1 MKNRTFL
8 QLKQILLKLL
18 LSALVA
24 TFLSCNIHAQN
35 KLNDVYAGVGFE
47 HTINGTKS
55 FHSSYYFRNDGTF
68 CTNLNE
74 SNWSSRIDGNYQIK
88 NNIIYVKFSSFDG
101 SNELQIIS
109 KDQIRENATLLYKYN
124 IVNEIPAQTYKQET
138 DYGQIEELTFD
149 GKGNFA
155 TAGFRNSS
163 ARDEKTEFDGS
174 GRYTIKNSQLTLLYS
189 DGRKVEKSFFSADG
203 KSSTVLINGST
214 YNVISN
220 GKTAIGSKSATPK
233 TIEKN
238 TKPSGLGDKSSTSTT
253 GMDILKKANLA
264 NGGAALDQLK
274 TLKLETTVNN
284 VQVTQFIELTKKR
297 VRVEQRKANQL
308 ISVEQ
313 LENSVGWQWN
323 GAKTKPLSEARIKEL
338 QQTFTSSV
346 LILRNSELKN
356 IRVNNYEIDEA
367 SGAKTVSVS
376 TGNNENVLILDKD
389 NKLIAQIVTV
399 NGTQTGTSFQDF
411 AKISGII
418 LPSTY
423 KVQNSSGLE
432 YSIKF
437 SAMLVNPIFSESEW
451 AKP

>member
-35 KLNDVYAGVGFE
+35 KLNGVFAGVGFKQ
-47 HTINGTKS
+47 TINGPKS
-55 FHSSYYFRNDGTF
+55 FYSSYYFRNDGTF
-68 CTNLNE
+68 STSLNE

-124 IVNEIPAQTYKQET
+124 IVSEIPAQTYKQET
-138 DYGQIEELTFD
+138 DYGQIEELSFD

-155 TAGFRNSS
+155 STGFRNAS
-163 ARDEKTEFDGS
+163 ARDEKTEFDGQ
-174 GRYTIKNSQLTLLYS
+174 GTYTIKNSQLTLLYN
-189 DGRKVEKSFFSADG
+189 DGRKVEKSFFAADG

-214 YNVISN
+214 YNVISK
-220 GKTAIGSKSATPK
+220 GKTGGGSKSATPK

-238 TKPSGLGDKSSTSTT
+238 TELSGLGDKSSTSTT
-253 GMDILKKANLA
+253 GMDILKKANGA

-274 TLKLETTVNN
+274 TLKLESTANN
-284 VQVTQFIELTKKR
+284 IQLSQLIDLGKKR
-297 VRVEQRKANQL
+297 IRIEQRKANQL

-313 LENSVGWQWN
+313 VENSKGWQWKD
-323 GAKTKPLSEARIKEL
+323 GKTKPLSEARIKEL
-338 QQTFTSSV
+338 EQTFASNV
-346 LILRNSELKN
+346 LILRNSELQK
-356 IRVNNYEIDEA
+356 IKVNNYTIDVS
-367 SGAKTVSVS
+367 SGAKTV
-376 TGNNENVLILDKD
+376 TININDTENVLILDKD
-389 NKLIAQIVTV
+389 NRLVAQLATLGSI
-399 NGTQTGTSFQDF
+399 QTGIQFQDF
-411 AKISGII
+411 KKISGII